1 MSGKGSHAR
10 HNRNDEAY
18 RNNHEE
24 IFGKKDDNDKFKRYK
39 PNLTKKDPET
49 GLTIYDDDTTGGKPE
64 AETEAWES

>member
-1 MSGKGSHAR
+1 MSKGSHAR

-24 IFGKKDDNDKFKRYK
+24 IFGKKDDNDKFKKYK
-39 PNLTKKDPET
+39 PKLTKKDPET

-64 AETEAWES
+64 TDSEA